1 VPAGKS
7 SAGKFEESLTEKYNS
22 SVRTTL
28 LFLFAVPFAAS
39 WGQPLMVYSEL
50 ATLDPK
56 AQVVSPASPREI
68 LSPGV
73 VRNGFTSLQVAVD
86 VPADK
91 PWEFDVA
98 QNPDEAVEV
107 TLYRVTGDRLEKVA
121 NPVVIGKGPAVFWLD
136 MWAKKNAPVER
147 IKVEPQL
154 HIDDDWVIYPM
165 EGRVTDAI
173 VPDAP
178 AGGWPGGTSVPG
190 EVLRGFACG
199 QAAPKAEAPKGTTL
213 ASLRYRNA
221 QQDLALAEKRGSK
234 AEIEQRLGAC
244 DAPLPENPE
253 RYLRVRDFLF
263 GAQ

>member
-1 VPAGKS
+1 M
-7 SAGKFEESLTEKYNS
+7 
-22 SVRTTL
+22 L
-28 LFLFAVPFAAS
+28 LFLLALPFGVS
-39 WGQPLMVYSEL
+39 WAQPLMVYSEF
-50 ATLDPK
+50 ATLNAK
-56 AQVVSPASPREI
+56 AQVVFPPNPREI

-98 QNPDEAVEV
+98 QNPEEAVEV
-107 TLYRVTGDRLEKVA
+107 TMYRVIGDRLEKVS
-121 NPVVIGKGPAVFWLD
+121 NPVVIGKGPAVFWVD
-136 MWAKKNAPVER
+136 MWAKRTAPVER

-154 HIDDDWVIYPM
+154 HVDDDWVIYPM
-165 EGRVTDAI
+165 EGRVTETA

-178 AGGWPGGTSVPG
+178 AGGWPGGSATSI

-199 QAAPKAEAPKGTTL
+199 SAAPKTEAPKETTL

-221 QQDLALAEKRGSK
+221 QQDVALAEKSGAK

-244 DAPLPENPE
+244 DGPLPENPE